1 MGTTGWSTGREVE
14 DTDGPGPARPCGPPT
29 SSSWRSS
36 VGRRTLFGAFVDHR
50 VTTTTPR
57 CPVGWSADCR
67 RIGVA
72 AARHSSTQHCVRDRR
87 VHCRVAARLPCP
99 PRLGGQGG
107 QRRGDDPDRFGYMR
121 KEAVAKGD
129 DVAAPRK
136 GRHDAAKHARTAK
149 RQCPGKWIIHAV
161 GVLNGDKCQLLGF
174 VETFP
179 ARPDGTLAYR
189 LHYTLIS

>member
-1 MGTTGWSTGREVE
+1 MTSLCGLRPHVHTQQPPLLRVITDQTFRIRKSCPEPFSALPTALPPCLFVSPRSATETG
-14 DTDGPGPARPCGPPT
+14 
-29 SSSWRSS
+29 
-36 VGRRTLFGAFVDHR
+36 
-50 VTTTTPR
+50 
-57 CPVGWSADCR
+57 
-67 RIGVA
+67 
-72 AARHSSTQHCVRDRR
+72 
-87 VHCRVAARLPCP
+87 LPCP